1 MTFLVTLFTLNAC
14 GAFPNCIPNLRRGNG
29 DGDALIEDYFG
40 LGFSYSEVSSLL
52 CWKLS
57 LVGAFRVRS
66 LREETLA
73 TQASGSG
80 GGGGKTIEMW
90 RWWYIVSLFTKQC

>member
-1 MTFLVTLFTLNAC
+1 MK
-14 GAFPNCIPNLRRGNG
+14 
-29 DGDALIEDYFG
+29 EDYFG

-73 TQASGSG
+73 TQASG
-80 GGGGKTIEMW
+80 GGGKTTEMW